1 MSDNGKFACTA
12 FDHQRLIASG
22 DLAEVARAAKQ
33 ALDAGAAGPL
43 LIFDDRD
50 SRQVEIDFRGTLDD
64 VLARL
69 RRNTHAPVPARR
81 GPGRPKLGVVPREVT
96 LMPRHWDWLAR
107 QPAGASA
114 TLRRL
119 VEQAMRGHGAVEL
132 ASQAVESVDRF
143 MRVMAGDLAN
153 YEEASRAFYRG
164 ERERFARLIA
174 RWPPDI
180 RAHLRNLA
188 AMAWDAQVDAKGTR
202 APCPRP

>member
-1 MSDNGKFACTA
+1 MTGQFTCTA

-22 DLAEVARAAKQ
+22 DLADVARAVKQ

-50 SRQVEIDFRGTLDD
+50 GRQVEIDFRGTPDE

-69 RRNTHAPVPARR
+69 RRTPAGAPVPARR

-119 VEQAMRGHGAVEL
+119 VEQAMRGHGPAEL
-132 ASQAVESVDRF
+132 ARQAVESVDRF
-143 MRVMAGDLAN
+143 MQVMAGDLAG

-188 AMAWDAQVDAKGTR
+188 AMAWDAQADAKGARTR
-202 APCPRP
+202 CPPP